1 MRSLAAG
8 FGALRHGK
16 LILLLTGTTVLIA
29 LAGVAPLH
37 AVLDKYVGRTLAG
50 DHFLA
55 NAPTAAPTDFFD
67 FARVNWGTITGVVQ
81 GAHGGAAVSVVLQM
95 FLAGGIV
102 VVLGRGQFTFGQFFE
117 PARRNFWHNVKCFLV
132 FAILLAS
139 VLTALI
145 GGANEAAA
153 RIFEDAVPGSA
164 ACRAWDWGV
173 AILALGVWGVLSLLY
188 DFARAARR
196 YSPDIGAWR
205 AFGFAGRALR
215 GSWLRALALFLFW
228 LALGAAAWLG
238 AFALA
243 WTMPAASRP
252 AIGLLL
258 GLQCLVLGVRA
269 AVRVATWGSY
279 LEFLDHRA
287 AQALAPRDGS
297 PVAIGAAASRS
308 F

>member
-8 FGALRHGK
+8 FAALRHGK
-16 LILLLTGTTVLIA
+16 LVLLLTASTVLIA
-29 LAGVAPLH
+29 LSGVAPLH
-37 AVLDKYVGRTLAG
+37 AGLVKSVGRTLAG
-50 DHFLA
+50 DHFLN
-55 NAPTAAPTDFFD
+55 NAPSAAPTDAFD
-67 FARVNWGTITGVVQ
+67 FLRLHWSTVTGTVQ
-81 GAHGGAAVSVVLQM
+81 GAHVGAAFAVVLQM
-95 FLAGGIV
+95 FFAGGIV
-102 VVLGRGQFTFGQFFE
+102 VVLGRGPFGFGQFIE
-117 PARRNFWHNVKCFLV
+117 PARRNFWHNVKCFLI
-132 FAILLAS
+132 FAVVLAS
-139 VLTALI
+139 TLTALI
-145 GGANEAAA
+145 WGANAAA
-153 RIFEDAVPGSA
+153 KPIFEDAVPGSL

-196 YSPDIGAWR
+196 YSPNIGTWR
-205 AFGFAGRALR
+205 AFGFARRALR
-215 GSWLRALALFLFW
+215 GSWARALALFLFW

-279 LEFLDHRA
+279 LGFLDPRA
-287 AQALAPRDGS
+287 ARALAPRDGS
-297 PVAIGAAASRS
+297 LAAIGASAPQR